1 MQQAIYCELLIN
13 ELESPLRNDI
23 FIEDVIFYVINFIV
37 SKLRK
42 VVKGGKKLNINRSL
56 NCRM

>member
-13 ELESPLRNDI
+13 ELEFPLRNDI

-37 SKLRK
+37 SKLGK
-42 VVKGGKKLNINRSL
+42 VVKGGK
-56 NCRM
+56 